1 MTVDEGRGEIDQ
13 RDVDAQ
19 VAAES
24 SRSGGRGRSAMPRER
39 RCGTC
44 GEAGHNV
51 RTYQAVIKTSGEEYS
66 N

>member
-1 MTVDEGRGEIDQ
+1 MILDEGRGEIDQ

-24 SRSGGRGRSAMPRER
+24 LRSSGRGRSAIPRER

-44 GEAGHNV
+44 GKAGYNA
-51 RTYQAVIKTSGEEYS
+51 RTCQAVIETSGEEYS